1 MIVEGESFRLLGE
14 TSEHRVGVRSEDGRE
29 EIEVL
34 LRLCPP
40 NSRLDVDR
48 ARSALACLEVLM
60 SKGYE
65 LTAQEGWWIV
75 GERAVAGGKAEEEG
89 RAVLALLSGL
99 RARGSRTTL
108 SRTCPDTP
116 R

>member
-1 MIVEGESFRLLGE
+1 MTVQVESFRLMGE
-14 TSEHRVGVRSEDGRE
+14 TSEHRVGVRSEGGSE

-40 NSRLDVDR
+40 SSHLDVGR
-48 ARSALACLEVLM
+48 ARSALACLEVLA

-65 LTAQEGWWIV
+65 LTAQDGWWVV
-75 GERAVAGGKAEEEG
+75 GGKAVAGGKAEEEG

-99 RARGSRTTL
+99 PTKD
-108 SRTCPDTP
+108 PEDDDQ
-116 R
+116 